1 MSKKV
6 PRIPKT
12 EMYEAIL
19 QLETLEECIDFF
31 RDICAERELCSM
43 EQRFEVARLLNQ
55 DMVYTDISRRT
66 NASTATI
73 SRVNRMLNDGTGM
86 LEKSLKRMK
95 QKEECQ

>member
-1 MSKKV
+1 MSKRV

-19 QLETLEECIDFF
+19 QLETLEECMDFF
-31 RDICAERELCSM
+31 RDICAERELRSM
-43 EQRFEVARLLNQ
+43 EQRFEVARLLDQ
-55 DMVYTDISRRT
+55 DMVYADISRQT

-73 SRVNRMLNDGTGM
+73 SRVSRMLNDGTGM

-95 QKEECQ
+95 QKEECR

>member
-6 PRIPKT
+6 PRIPKK

-19 QLETLEECIDFF
+19 QLETLEECMDFF
-31 RDICAERELCSM
+31 RDICAERELSSM
-43 EQRFEVARLLNQ
+43 EQRFEVARLLDQ
-55 DMVYTDISRRT
+55 DMVYADISRRT

-73 SRVNRMLNDGTGM
+73 SRVSRMLNDGTGM

-95 QKEECQ
+95 EKEECR